1 MKQILIISN
10 TAFSIEKFRE
20 HYLSKITNYQFI
32 IYTPNKI
39 PKLKKKYRNIEIKKF
54 NTNNIFDDFKELYKI
69 FKNTNSSIIVVYS
82 YKYQLIV
89 SILKKIFFR
98 DYEIISIIAGR
109 GSWALGNIL
118 KKIIYKKIIRLITGI
133 SKIVICINPSDLKY
147 FKNYH
152 KDKNKFFLLPTEGVE
167 TKSFSKMNNNTNNN
181 FIFFGRLIKEK
192 GIEDYIEVAKII
204 KRKYPEK
211 NFFIAGPINQSVI
224 GQSKFDKGT
233 LALIK
238 KNEKHIEY
246 LGFIK
251 DYKDIFPKMDCLIS
265 PSFSE
270 GAGTSVME
278 AMISGLHIIAYN
290 NSGHNYVLK
299 NTENQICKINSV
311 QHLVQNVEKYI
322 DTFNIKNIH
331 NKKISHKKVLN
342 NFSAKIIAKKF
353 NIILDQLYRV
363 GKKNVDVIWPYYK
376 DEKFL
381 DTSINYL
388 NAQTLQPHRLIF
400 VDDHNEK
407 HQELK
412 KYIRKKLNKN
422 IKFKFI
428 RNKKNYGVT
437 KSVSIGIK
445 QAKSKYL
452 YIQSTD
458 DIIYKDFLE
467 LNVKVLEN
475 NQDAAY
481 VFSNIRINNLDNK
494 KKYHIYFSFIKE
506 NYIKKSDINYL
517 YSNYLFKIYHNTVVF
532 NSEKILKLNIFKDEY
547 GRRADMLNLQY
558 LSMRYGF
565 CYLNKTISEFTIR
578 KDQISSAILSN
589 DYLIDELKYLKKKE
603 NKFYNFIIKNNL
615 YYEISLMAL
624 IKFKSTFGNL
634 VTIQYL
640 SRAIKFK
647 LWKLS
652 RFYINPKILNLL
664 FRILN

>member
-1 MKQILIISN
+1 MKKIIIISN

-20 HYLSKITNYQFI
+20 HYLSKVNNYQFA

-39 PKLKKKYRNIEIKKF
+39 PNLKKKYKNIQVKKF
-54 NTNNIFDDFKELYKI
+54 NSNNIFDDFKELYKI
-69 FKNTNSSIIVVYS
+69 MENGNSSNFIVYS
-82 YKYQLIV
+82 YKYQLVV
-89 SILKKIFFR
+89 SILKKFFFR
-98 DYEIISIIAGR
+98 DYDIISVIAGR
-109 GSWALGNIL
+109 GSWDLGNIL
-118 KKIIYKKIIRLITGI
+118 KKFIYKIIIRLIIDI

-147 FKNYH
+147 FKDYH
-152 KDKNKFFLLPTEGVE
+152 KEKDKFFLLPTEGVE
-167 TKSFSKMNNNTNNN
+167 IKNLSKMRYNDNNN
-181 FIFFGRLIKEK
+181 FIFFGRIIKEK
-192 GIEDYIEVAKII
+192 GIVDYIEVAKII

-211 NFFIAGPINQSVI
+211 NFFIAGPINQSII
-224 GQSKFDKGT
+224 GQSKFDKRT
-233 LALIK
+233 LALMK
-238 KNEKHIEY
+238 KNEKHIKY

-251 DYKDIFPKMDCLIS
+251 NYEDIFPKMDCLIS

-299 NTENQICKINSV
+299 NTKNQICKINSV
-311 QHLVQNVEKYI
+311 QHLVQNIEKYI
-322 DTFNIKNIH
+322 DKSNIKNIY
-331 NKKISHKKVLN
+331 NNKISYKKVLN
-342 NFSAKIIAKKF
+342 NFSAKKVAKKF
-353 NIILDQLYRV
+353 NTILDLLYRV
-363 GKKNVDVIWPYYK
+363 GNKKVDVIWPYYK

-400 VDDHNEK
+400 VDDNNER
-407 HQELK
+407 HQKLK

-422 IKFKFI
+422 IKLNFV

-494 KKYHIYFSFIKE
+494 KKYHIYFPFIKESFIK
-506 NYIKKSDINYL
+506 KLDINYL
-517 YSNYLFKIYHNTVVF
+517 YSNHLFKIYHNTVVF
-532 NSEKILKLNIFKDEY
+532 NSKKMLKLNIFKDEY

-558 LSMRYGF
+558 LSMHYGF
-565 CYLNKTISEFTIR
+565 CFLNKTLSEFTIR
-578 KDQISSAILSN
+578 KGQISSSVLSN
-589 DYLIDELKYLKKKE
+589 DYLINELKYLKKNE
-603 NKFYNFIIKNNL
+603 NKFYKFIIKNNL
-615 YYEISLMAL
+615 YYEISPMSL

-640 SRAIKFK
+640 SRSIRFK

>member
-20 HYLSKITNYQFI
+20 HYLSKITNYQFV

-39 PKLKKKYRNIEIKKF
+39 PKLKKKYRNIEVKKF
-54 NTNNIFDDFKELYKI
+54 NTNNIIDDFKELFKI
-69 FKNTNSSIIVVYS
+69 FKNTNSSNIVVYS

-89 SILKKIFFR
+89 SILKKFFFR
-98 DYEIISIIAGR
+98 DYDIISVIAGR
-109 GSWALGNIL
+109 GSWDLGNML
-118 KKIIYKKIIRLITGI
+118 KKFIYKIIIKLITDI
-133 SKIVICINPSDLKY
+133 SKIIICINPSDLKY

-167 TKSFSKMNNNTNNN
+167 TKNFSKINNNTNNN

-211 NFFIAGPINQSVI
+211 NFFIAGPISQSII

-299 NTENQICKINSV
+299 NTKNQICKINSV
-311 QHLVQNVEKYI
+311 QHLAQNVEKYI
-322 DTFNIKNIH
+322 NTFNIKNIH

-353 NIILDQLYRV
+353 NVILDQLYRV
-363 GKKNVDVIWPYYK
+363 GKKKVDVIWPYYK

-381 DTSINYL
+381 DTSINHL

-400 VDDHNEK
+400 IDDNNER

-422 IKFKFI
+422 IKFNFI

-494 KKYHIYFSFIKE
+494 KIS
-506 NYIKKSDINYL
+506 YI
-517 YSNYLFKIYHNTVVF
+517 FFFH
-532 NSEKILKLNIFKDEY
+532 
-547 GRRADMLNLQY
+547 
-558 LSMRYGF
+558 
-565 CYLNKTISEFTIR
+565 
-578 KDQISSAILSN
+578 
-589 DYLIDELKYLKKKE
+589 
-603 NKFYNFIIKNNL
+603 
-615 YYEISLMAL
+615 
-624 IKFKSTFGNL
+624 
-634 VTIQYL
+634 
-640 SRAIKFK
+640 
-647 LWKLS
+647 
-652 RFYINPKILNLL
+652 
-664 FRILN
+664 

>member
-20 HYLSKITNYQFI
+20 HYLSKITNYQFV

-39 PKLKKKYRNIEIKKF
+39 SKLKKKYINIEVKKF
-54 NTNNIFDDFKELYKI
+54 NTNNIFDDFKELFKI
-69 FKNTNSSIIVVYS
+69 FKNTNSSNIVVYS

-89 SILKKIFFR
+89 SILKKFFFR

-118 KKIIYKKIIRLITGI
+118 KKFIYKKIISLITDI

-167 TKSFSKMNNNTNNN
+167 IENLAKINKKNNNN

-192 GIEDYIEVAKII
+192 GIKDYIEAAKII
-204 KRKYPEK
+204 KIKYPEK
-211 NFFIAGPINQSVI
+211 NFFIAGPINQSII

-238 KNEKHIEY
+238 KNENYIKY

-278 AMISGLHIIAYN
+278 AMVSGLHVITYN
-290 NSGHNYVLK
+290 NSGLNYVLK
-299 NTENQICKINSV
+299 NTKNHICKINSV
-311 QHLVQNVEKYI
+311 EYLVQNIEKYMN
-322 DTFNIKNIH
+322 TPNIKNIF
-331 NKKISHKKVLN
+331 NKKTSYKKILN
-342 NFSAKIIAKKF
+342 NFSAKIIAKRF
-353 NIILDQLYRV
+353 NTILDLLY
-363 GKKNVDVIWPYYK
+363 GASKKKVDVVWPYYK
-376 DEKFL
+376 DGKFL
-381 DTSINYL
+381 DASIRHL
-388 NAQTLQPHRLIF
+388 NNQTLQPHRLIF
-400 VDDHNEK
+400 IDDNNER

-412 KYIRKKLNKN
+412 KHIRKKLNKN
-422 IKFKFI
+422 IKFNFI

-458 DIIYKDFLE
+458 DLIYKDFLE
-467 LNVKVLEN
+467 LNVNVLEN
-475 NQDAAY
+475 NKNAAY

-494 KKYHIYFSFIKE
+494 KKYHINFSFIKE
-506 NYIKKSDINYL
+506 SYIKKSDIDYL

-532 NSEKILKLNIFKDEY
+532 NSKKILKLNIFKDEY

-664 FRILN
+664 FKILN

>member
-39 PKLKKKYRNIEIKKF
+39 SKLKKKYRNIEVKKF
-54 NTNNIFDDFKELYKI
+54 NTNNIIDDFKELFKI
-69 FKNTNSSIIVVYS
+69 FKNTNSSNIVVYS

-89 SILKKIFFR
+89 SILKKFFFR

-118 KKIIYKKIIRLITGI
+118 KIFIYKKIIRLITDI

-167 TKSFSKMNNNTNNN
+167 TENLAKINKKNNNN

-192 GIEDYIEVAKII
+192 GIKDYIEAAKII
-204 KRKYPEK
+204 KIKYPEK
-211 NFFIAGPINQSVI
+211 NFFIAGPINQSII

-238 KNEKHIEY
+238 KNENYIEY

-251 DYKDIFPKMDCLIS
+251 DYKNIFPKMDCLIS

-278 AMISGLHIIAYN
+278 AMVSGLHVITYN

-299 NTENQICKINSV
+299 NTKNHICKINSV
-311 QHLVQNVEKYI
+311 EYLVQNIEKYMN
-322 DTFNIKNIH
+322 TPSIKNIY
-331 NKKISHKKVLN
+331 NKKTSHKKILN
-342 NFSAKIIAKKF
+342 NFSAKIIAKRF
-353 NIILDQLYRV
+353 NTILDLLC
-363 GKKNVDVIWPYYK
+363 GSSKKKVDVVWPYYK
-376 DEKFL
+376 DGKFL
-381 DTSINYL
+381 DASISRL
-388 NAQTLQPHRLIF
+388 NNQTLQPHRLIF
-400 VDDHNEK
+400 IDDNNER

-422 IKFKFI
+422 IKFNFI

-458 DIIYKDFLE
+458 DLIYKDFLE
-467 LNVKVLEN
+467 LNVNVLEN
-475 NQDAAY
+475 NKNAAY

-494 KKYHIYFSFIKE
+494 KKYHINFSFIKE
-506 NYIKKSDINYL
+506 SYIKKSDIDYL

-532 NSEKILKLNIFKDEY
+532 NSKKVLKLNIFKDEY

-578 KDQISSAILSN
+578 KGQISSAILSN

-634 VTIQYL
+634 ITIQYL

-652 RFYINPKILNLL
+652 RFYINPKILNFL

>member
-20 HYLSKITNYQFI
+20 HYLSRVTNYQFL

-39 PKLKKKYRNIEIKKF
+39 AKLKKKYRNIEVKKF
-54 NTNNIFDDFKELYKI
+54 NTNNVFDDFKELYKI
-69 FKNTNSSIIVVYS
+69 IKNSNISNIIVYS
-82 YKYQLIV
+82 NKYQLVV
-89 SILKKIFFR
+89 SILKKFFFK

-118 KKIIYKKIIRLITGI
+118 KKFIYKKIIKLITNM

-152 KDKNKFFLLPTEGVE
+152 KDKNKFFILPTEGVE
-167 TKSFSKMNNNTNNN
+167 IENLPKENNNSNNN

-192 GIEDYIEVAKII
+192 GINDYIEAAKII
-204 KRKYPEK
+204 KIKYPEK
-211 NFFIAGPINQSVI
+211 NFFIAGPISQSII

-233 LALIK
+233 LALIQ
-238 KNEKHIEY
+238 KNKNYIKY

-251 DYKDIFPKMDCLIS
+251 NYKDIFPKMDCLIS

-278 AMISGLHIIAYN
+278 AMISGLHVITYS

-299 NTENQICKINSV
+299 NTKNQICKINSV
-311 QHLVQNVEKYI
+311 QYLVQNIEKYI
-322 DTFNIKNIH
+322 DTPNIKNIY
-331 NKKISHKKVLN
+331 NKKISYKKILN
-342 NFSAKIIAKKF
+342 NFSSKIIAKKF
-353 NIILDQLYRV
+353 NTILDLLYRV
-363 GKKNVDVIWPYYK
+363 SKKKVDVIWPYYK
-376 DEKFL
+376 DGKFL
-381 DTSINYL
+381 EASINHL
-388 NAQTLQPHRLIF
+388 NKQTLQPHRLIF
-400 VDDHNEK
+400 IDDNNER

-412 KYIRKKLNKN
+412 KYIREKLNKN
-422 IKFKFI
+422 IKFNFI

-458 DIIYKDFLE
+458 DMIYKDFLE
-467 LNVKVLEN
+467 LNVNFLEN
-475 NQDAAY
+475 NRDAAY

-494 KKYHIYFSFIKE
+494 KKYNIDFSFIKE
-506 NYIKKSDINYL
+506 SYIKKSGIDYL

-532 NSEKILKLNIFKDEY
+532 NSKKVLKFNIFKDEY

-578 KDQISSAILSN
+578 KGQISSAILSN
-589 DYLIDELKYLKKKE
+589 NYLIDELKYLKKKK
-603 NKFYNFIIKNNL
+603 NKFYNFIIRNNL
-615 YYEISLMAL
+615 YYEISLMSL

-640 SRAIKFK
+640 SRSIKFK

-652 RFYINPKILNLL
+652 RFYINPKILNFL

>member
-20 HYLSKITNYQFI
+20 HYLSKITNYQFV

-39 PKLKKKYRNIEIKKF
+39 SKLKKKYINIEVKKF
-54 NTNNIFDDFKELYKI
+54 NTNNIFDDFKELFKI
-69 FKNTNSSIIVVYS
+69 FKNTNSSNIVVYS

-89 SILKKIFFR
+89 SILKKFFFR

-118 KKIIYKKIIRLITGI
+118 KKFIYKKIISLITDI

-167 TKSFSKMNNNTNNN
+167 IENLAKINKKNNNN

-192 GIEDYIEVAKII
+192 GIKDYIEAAKII
-204 KRKYPEK
+204 KIKYPEK
-211 NFFIAGPINQSVI
+211 NFFIAGPINQSII

-238 KNEKHIEY
+238 KNENYIKY

-278 AMISGLHIIAYN
+278 AMVSGLHVITYN

-299 NTENQICKINSV
+299 NTKNHICKINSV
-311 QHLVQNVEKYI
+311 EYLVQNIEKYMN
-322 DTFNIKNIH
+322 TPNIKNIF
-331 NKKISHKKVLN
+331 NKKTSYKKILN
-342 NFSAKIIAKKF
+342 NFSAKIIAKRF
-353 NIILDQLYRV
+353 NTILDLLY
-363 GKKNVDVIWPYYK
+363 GASKKKVDVVWPYYK
-376 DEKFL
+376 DGKFL
-381 DTSINYL
+381 DASIRHL
-388 NAQTLQPHRLIF
+388 NNQTLQPHRLIF
-400 VDDHNEK
+400 IDDNNER

-412 KYIRKKLNKN
+412 KHIRKKLNKN
-422 IKFKFI
+422 IKFNFI

-437 KSVSIGIK
+437 KSVSIGIE

-458 DIIYKDFLE
+458 DLIYKDFLE
-467 LNVKVLEN
+467 LNVNVLEN
-475 NQDAAY
+475 NKNAAY

-494 KKYHIYFSFIKE
+494 KKYHINFSFIKE
-506 NYIKKSDINYL
+506 SYIKKSDIDYL

-532 NSEKILKLNIFKDEY
+532 NSKKILKLNIFKDEY

-664 FRILN
+664 FKILN